1 MTEPVATLPA
11 PPADATALKCQCAD
25 LWGHPAAQILL
36 GESLR
41 PGGPELTAR
50 LLELAQLRD
59 GAAVVDIGSGPGST
73 LGMLAERG
81 LRAIGVDYSP
91 ALARQAADRPGVV
104 VTVGDSERLGLGDG
118 VADAVTMECVLSALP
133 DKRAAVAEV
142 RRVLAPGG
150 WLLFSDMTIAE
161 AFPEPLNS
169 ALAWV
174 ACAGG
179 ALRPDGYVA
188 LLEQAGFSIVQTL
201 DQSPSL
207 GAMVAKA
214 RRRLALFRGASGVGL
229 LPSLEEFVGPELTAL
244 GRTLLGHDDLAA
256 GGRTVLAQV
265 ADAVRAGDM
274 GYIALAA
281 RAA

>member
-11 PPADATALKCQCAD
+11 PPADGTALKCQCAD

-41 PGGPELTAR
+41 PGGRELTAR
-50 LLELAQLRD
+50 LLELAPLGD
-59 GAAVVDIGSGPGST
+59 SAVVVDIGSGPGST
-73 LGMLAERG
+73 LELLAERG
-81 LRAIGVDYSP
+81 LTPVGVDYSP
-91 ALARQAADRPGVV
+91 SLARQAAERPGAVV
-104 VTVGDSERLGLGDG
+104 AVGDSERLGLRDG

-133 DKRAAVAEV
+133 DKRAAVAEA
-142 RRVLAPGG
+142 RRLLVPGG

-179 ALRPDGYVA
+179 ALRPEGYVG
-188 LLEQAGFSIVQTL
+188 LLEETGFSVVQSL

-244 GRTLLGHDDLAA
+244 GRTLLGHHDLAA

-265 ADAVRAGDM
+265 ADAVRTGDM
-274 GYIALAA
+274 GYMALAA
-281 RAA
+281 RAS